1 MKTRFSIT
9 ITMLSLLSSLIC
21 ASTRADSNEWE
32 SRHSHDG
39 LNVYTKSVEGAQI
52 RLFRAE
58 MVSNAPFELVMSI
71 LKDVSHYPDWFH
83 LCRSYEILDGSM
95 KEGEYIGYYIVEAP
109 WPLKDRDV
117 YVKNRMTQDS
127 ATHTVTILTDAVPG
141 FRPVNDEF
149 TRVPEVYGKWTIRPV
164 DKEHTYI
171 EFVGH
176 GHPGGIIPVWIANL
190 VVTDV
195 PKKTFE
201 NLRTVLEKRM
211 ASKADS
217 NDRNVSFH
225 SAEAAK

>member
-1 MKTRFSIT
+1 MKIRFSIS
-9 ITMLSLLSSLIC
+9 IAMFSLLSSLIC
-21 ASTRADSNEWE
+21 ASTRADSGEWE
-32 SRHSHDG
+32 SRYSHDG
-39 LNVYTKSVEGAQI
+39 LNVYTRNVEGAQI

-58 MVSNAPFELVMSI
+58 MVSNVPFELVMSV
-71 LKDVSHYPDWFH
+71 LKDVSRYPDWFH
-83 LCRSYEILDGSM
+83 LCRSYEIIEGSM

-127 ATHTVTILTDAVPG
+127 ATQAVTILTDAVPD
-141 FRPVNDEF
+141 FRPINDEF
-149 TRVPEVYGKWTIRPV
+149 TRVPEVYGKWTIKPV

-195 PKKTFE
+195 PKKSFE
-201 NLRTVLEKRM
+201 NLRTVLENRM
-211 ASKADS
+211 ASTADS
-217 NDRNVSFH
+217 NSRNVSFR
-225 SAEAAK
+225 SIEATK

>member
-1 MKTRFSIT
+1 MKTRFSIS
-9 ITMLSLLSSLIC
+9 IAMLSLLFSLIC

-32 SRHSHDG
+32 SRYSHDG
-39 LNVYTKSVEGAQI
+39 LNVYTKSVEGSQI

-83 LCRSYEILDGSM
+83 LCRSYEILEGSM

-117 YVKNRMTQDS
+117 YVKNTMSQDS
-127 ATHTVTILTDAVPG
+127 ATHTVTILTDAVPNY
-141 FRPVNDEF
+141 RPIDEEF

-195 PKKTFE
+195 PKKTFV
-201 NLRTVLEKRM
+201 NLRAMLEKRL
-211 ASKADS
+211 ASKDDS
-217 NDRNVSFH
+217 GDTKVSFR
-225 SAEAAK
+225 SPETAK